1 MKLPTGALFFFIFE
15 MGEVDLPRHLGKRK
29 KEEFLKFLRGG
40 GFSSLLKILIKR
52 LNFPIIF
59 NNIQKV

>member
-40 GFSSLLKILIKR
+40 VLVSFK
-52 LNFPIIF
+52 NFDQEVKFPYYF
-59 NNIQKV
+59 

>member
-40 GFSSLLKILIKR
+40 GVLVSFK
-52 LNFPIIF
+52 NFDQEVKFPYYF
-59 NNIQKV
+59 

>member
-29 KEEFLKFLRGG
+29 KEEFLKFVS
-40 GFSSLLKILIKR
+40 FK
-52 LNFPIIF
+52 NFDQEVKFPYYF
-59 NNIQKV
+59 